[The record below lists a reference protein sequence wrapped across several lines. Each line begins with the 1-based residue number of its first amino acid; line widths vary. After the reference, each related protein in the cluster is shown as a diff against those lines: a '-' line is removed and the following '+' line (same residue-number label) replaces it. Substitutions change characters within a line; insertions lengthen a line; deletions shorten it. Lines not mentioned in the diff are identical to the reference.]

1 MKILQISPQ
10 IPYPPD
16 SGGKIS
22 IWGITKYLSQ
32 LGHQITLVSYY
43 DESYD
48 VEKYNALKNYCEP
61 IFIKH
66 NTRNN
71 ILKAIVNL
79 FSSVPYNISKY
90 YCKSLEN
97 FLINFLNKNDIDII
111 HIDHLH
117 LSWVIDVVKSIK
129 NIPVVLREHNLELKI
144 MKRFYE
150 DTKNPFLKFY
160 AGLQYKKFIHY
171 EPLQALK
178 FDKCIMISKED
189 EKYLKELNSKV
200 KIRTIPVGVEEN
212 ILNLKINSVLP
223 LTLFHVGSLKWIP
236 NREGLMWFLKEIF
249 PIIISSYPQTK
260 LYIYGIGAETI
271 EVDQSLS
278 DNVIK
283 VGYVEDI
290 WKEIKNKMVMIV
302 PLIVGSG
309 MRVKIIEMLAAGKLI
324 VTTSVGKEG
333 IEVTDGQQI
342 FIADDSQS
350 FAQRIIDIF
359 SGKVNSDK
367 VIMNAKRFIEQNHLW
382 SHIAK
387 EFENEYLDLINQYK
401 NKAESFAP

>member
-43 DESYD
+43 DGSYD

-71 ILKAIVNL
+71 ILKALLNL
-79 FSSVPYNISKY
+79 FSPVPYNISKY
-90 YCKSLEN
+90 YCKSLED
-97 FLINFLNKNDIDII
+97 FLLKFLNKNDIDII

-117 LSWVIDVVKSIK
+117 LSWVVDVVKSIK

-189 EKYLKELNSKV
+189 EKYLNEMNSKV
-200 KIRTIPVGVEEN
+200 KIKTIPVGVEEN
-212 ILNLKINSVLP
+212 ILHLKMNSVLP

-271 EVDQSLS
+271 EVDQKLS

-290 WKEIKNKMVMIV
+290 WEEIKNKMIMIV

-333 IEVTDGQQI
+333 IEVSDGQQI

-350 FAQRIIDIF
+350 FAQKIIDIF
-359 SGKVNSDK
+359 SGKVNSDQ
-367 VIMNAKRFIEQNHLW
+367 VIQNAKRFIEQKHLW
-382 SHIAK
+382 NLVAK
-387 EFENEYLDLINQYK
+387 EFENEYLELINQ
-401 NKAESFAP
+401 NKK

>member
-90 YCKSLEN
+90 YCKSLED
-97 FLINFLNKNDIDII
+97 FLIDFLKKNDIDII

-117 LSWVIDVVKSIK
+117 LSWVVNVVKSIK

-189 EKYLKELNSKV
+189 EKYLKEMNSKV
-200 KIRTIPVGVEEN
+200 KIKTIPVGVEEN
-212 ILNLKINSVLP
+212 ILHLKMNSVLP
-223 LTLFHVGSLKWIP
+223 LTLFHIGSLKWIP

-249 PIIISSYPQTK
+249 PIIIKSYPQTK
-260 LYIYGIGAETI
+260 LYIYGIGAESI
-271 EVDQSLS
+271 EVDPNLS

-290 WKEIKNKMVMIV
+290 WEEIKNKMIMIV

-333 IEVTDGQQI
+333 IEVSDGQQI

-350 FAQRIIDIF
+350 FAQKIIDIF
-359 SGKVNSDK
+359 SGKVNSDQ
-367 VIMNAKRFIEQNHLW
+367 VIQNAKRFIEQKHLW
-382 SHIAK
+382 NLVAK
-387 EFENEYLDLINQYK
+387 EFENEYLELINQ
-401 NKAESFAP
+401 NKK